1 MGDDVLSSL
10 LGMPEVLALDE
21 DALAE
26 HLLFLHVIVVH
37 VHYFY
42 YYMYAIR
49 PLNNYVIEY
58 SCARYFSMTSVV
70 YN

>member
-26 HLLFLHVIVVH
+26 HLLFLHDVKLTYEKSTSLVITTH
-37 VHYFY
+37 
-42 YYMYAIR
+42 
-49 PLNNYVIEY
+49 
-58 SCARYFSMTSVV
+58 
-70 YN
+70 